1 MLPPGLIDL
10 NGKVALVTGGSRG
23 IGKAIV
29 TILANTG
36 AAVAFTYRQSTAA
49 AEELIKE
56 LVKDGRRIAAYQS
69 DASLFDDAKGV
80 MEKVVSEFK
89 RLDILVNNAGI
100 NRDNLL
106 LRMTEEDW
114 DEVIDTNLKS
124 VFNFTKAA
132 CRQMISQR
140 SGKIINVTSVVA
152 LMGNAGQGNYAA
164 SKAGIVGFTKSIAK
178 ELASR
183 NIQVNAVAPGYI
195 DTEMTLS
202 LNEAQRKAITDF
214 IPLKRTGKPEEVAEM
229 VAFLASSGS
238 DYMTGQVICVDGG
251 LTA

>member
-69 DASLFDDAKGV
+69 DASHFDDAKGV

>member
-36 AAVAFTYRQSTAA
+36 AAVAFTYRQSAVA
-49 AEELIKE
+49 AEELVKGLE
-56 LVKDGRRIAAYQS
+56 KDGRRIVAYRS

-132 CRQMISQR
+132 SRHMISQR

-183 NIQVNAVAPGYI
+183 NIHMN
-195 DTEMTLS
+195 TMT
-202 LNEAQRKAITDF
+202 
-214 IPLKRTGKPEEVAEM
+214 
-229 VAFLASSGS
+229 
-238 DYMTGQVICVDGG
+238 
-251 LTA
+251 